1 MQSTQSEFSNG
12 SEEIGYRECDREPI
26 HLLGHIQPH
35 GVLIC
40 LKESKTRGNKET
52 KLEIVQISE
61 NTIDF
66 FNIPASSLINKS
78 LNVLFSQPQVD
89 ILISYLSLRDLDV
102 VNPIKLN
109 AQVQEKNQLFQGII
123 HRSDGLFIL
132 ELEPFPE
139 DFSTNLGFYYLAKS
153 AAINIRK
160 ARDFAE
166 MADVMAQQIRLITQ
180 LDRVIIYKF
189 EDDDSGVVIAEDKVN
204 NLESLLGLHYPSFD
218 IPEVARNLYC
228 KNWLRLIVDLNYQP
242 VPIIP
247 TNNPL
252 TELPLDLS
260 QSTLR
265 SVSEFHVKYMK
276 KMGVTGSFSISLI
289 SKDKLWGLI
298 ACHHNSPR
306 YIDYETR
313 KTCEFLGQ
321 IMSIEIANK
330 YEQHLKQAQE
340 KIKIVQSK
348 LRQSILK
355 DSQAIKNIFTQD
367 LDSLLHLVNAQGA
380 VVCLGDR
387 ISEIGICPSQIDIRA
402 LISWLKTQSQD
413 IFYTSCL
420 SEIYPEAI
428 EIKDICSGL
437 LAISISLN
445 HISYHIIWF
454 RSEVIQ
460 HINWAGDP
468 SKLIDVNDDLDDRDP
483 SPRRSFEL
491 WKETVRN
498 KSLPWN
504 QAEIE
509 AALELRGT
517 LMLAALEFSQK
528 ALQEEAERAKVASQ
542 AKSSFLARMSHEL
555 RTPLN
560 AILGCTQLMEGE
572 NLTKG
577 IREYINIIGHSSEHL
592 LDLID
597 DVLEVSKI
605 EAGKITL
612 EETNFDLHELLNGVE
627 EMMQLRAQEKSLQML
642 FAIHPHLPQMI
653 KSDERKI
660 RQILL
665 NLLGNAI
672 KFTKKGYVMLKVSL
686 VEADP
691 ATSKATI
698 HFTIEDTGAG
708 IAPEEINNLFEA
720 FVQTASGR
728 ASQTGTGLGLVISQQ
743 FAHFLG
749 GQITVS
755 SVLNQGSIFEFNI
768 TVEQLPKLSDHQDQ
782 VVQELEVSQESD
794 VGFDN
799 GQELMAIAPTKISA
813 ETNAGTSSNILEFSS
828 DNSSSLNSLRILLV
842 EDNSFNQMIALR
854 FLAKLGYQA
863 DCAMNGLEVLK
874 ALESKIYD
882 VILMDIQ
889 MPEMDGLEATRRIRL
904 IEKDKVTNRK
914 LKIVA
919 MTANV
924 MAEDRENCVLA
935 GMDDFISKPVRLESL
950 ASVLSKFN

>member
-1 MQSTQSEFSNG
+1 MKSTQSQFSNA
-12 SEEIGYRECDREPI
+12 SEPIGYRECDREPI

-40 LKESKTRGNKET
+40 LKESKKRGNQET

-78 LNVLFSQPQVD
+78 LSVLFSQSQVD

-102 VNPIKLN
+102 INPIKLN
-109 AQVQEKNQLFQGII
+109 AQVQEKHQLFQGII
-123 HRSDGLFIL
+123 HRSDGLLIL
-132 ELEPFPE
+132 ELEPLPE

-189 EDDDSGVVIAEDKVN
+189 EDDDSGVVIAEDKADD
-204 NLESLLGLHYPSFD
+204 LESLLGLHYPSFD

-247 TNNPL
+247 PNNPL

-402 LISWLKTQSQD
+402 LITWLKTQSQD

-460 HINWAGDP
+460 QVNWAGDP
-468 SKLIDVNDDLDDRDP
+468 SKLIDVNDDLDDQEP

-577 IREYINIIGHSSEHL
+577 IKEYVNIIGHSSEHL

-612 EETNFDLHELLNGVE
+612 EETNFDLHELLKGVE
-627 EMMQLRAQEKSLQML
+627 EMMQLRAQEKNLQML

-672 KFTKKGYVMLKVSL
+672 KFTHKGYVMLKVSL
-686 VEADP
+686 VEADS

-698 HFTIEDTGAG
+698 HFAIEDTGAG
-708 IAPEEINNLFEA
+708 IAAEEIDNLFEA

-728 ASQTGTGLGLVISQQ
+728 ESQTGTGLGLVISQQ

-749 GQITVS
+749 GHITVS
-755 SVLNQGSIFEFNI
+755 SILNQGTIFQFDI
-768 TVEQLPKLSDHQDQ
+768 IVEQLSKLSDRESKL
-782 VVQELEVSQESD
+782 VQELEVSQEAD
-794 VGFDN
+794 AEQD
-799 GQELMAIAPTKISA
+799 GQDIIAIAPSEITT
-813 ETNAGTSSNILEFSS
+813 ETTQDASTNILKSSS
-828 DNSSSLNSLRILLV
+828 DDSSFLHSLRILLV

-874 ALESKIYD
+874 ALEYKIYD

-904 IEKDKVTNRK
+904 IEKDKFTNHK

>member
-247 TNNPL
+247 TNNPI

-528 ALQEEAERAKVASQ
+528 ALQEESERAKVASQ

-560 AILGCTQLMEGE
+560 AILGCTQLMAGE

-768 TVEQLPKLSDHQDQ
+768 TVEQLPKLSDHQAQ

-950 ASVLSKFN
+950 ASVLSKCN